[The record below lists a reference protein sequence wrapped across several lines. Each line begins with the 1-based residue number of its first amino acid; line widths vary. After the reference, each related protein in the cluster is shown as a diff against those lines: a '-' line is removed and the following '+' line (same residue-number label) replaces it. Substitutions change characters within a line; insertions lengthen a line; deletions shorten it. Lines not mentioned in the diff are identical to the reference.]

1 MAPQAPFGFEI
12 WWRKPTTSS
21 IRPHAHTVG
30 AGGAAGA
37 PLFGTEGCQG
47 PAHCLN
53 LHPSANFR
61 TCIAVFC
68 TRPLT
73 LGLKIFILPIGGA
86 QSATFWHK
94 VGLSWPHFK
103 QLATPKPSKPM
114 GSCFWR
120 GRRFAFL
127 QPTAGCQPNRKVTSK
142 LQHARSK
149 QCTLLVVHEQ
159 HNSAACNSTA

>member
-94 VGLSWPHFK
+94 VGLTIVMAPFQATCNTQTK
-103 QLATPKPSKPM
+103 QTNGFMLLAWTALCILCPPSVVNSLNERSQKL
-114 GSCFWR
+114 
-120 GRRFAFL
+120 AL
-127 QPTAGCQPNRKVTSK
+127 QLTSTSLTSDSIEK
-142 LQHARSK
+142 RIADM
-149 QCTLLVVHEQ
+149 
-159 HNSAACNSTA
+159 A